1 MARRTFFSFHYKPDV
16 SRAWVVKNSQIVKDR
31 EDAGFL
37 DSSAFEEAQRKDPDS
52 LRRFLRKEMEGSSV
66 VCALVGAETA
76 RRRWVRF
83 EIMQGI
89 WDERGI
95 FGIRIHTIAD
105 LNQKTTT
112 AGPNPFDLLGVYVA
126 EKKMYFA
133 ERASVSDKWTYTT
146 DFGKQMLPKWA
157 YGAIPSNGIY
167 PLSNFFSL
175 RSWSSNAHNEIGGWI
190 ETAAKQASR

>member
-52 LRRFLRKEMEGSSV
+52 LKRFLRKEMDGASV
-66 VCALVGAETA
+66 VCALAGSETA
-76 RRRWVRF
+76 SRRWVRF
-83 EIMQGI
+83 EIMQGM
-89 WDERGI
+89 WDGRGLL
-95 FGIRIHTIAD
+95 GIRVHTIAG

-112 AGPNPFDLLGVYVA
+112 AGPNPFDLLGVYVDD
-126 EKKMYFA
+126 KKMYFT
-133 ERASVSDKWTYTT
+133 ERASVSERWTYTT

-157 YGAIPSNGIY
+157 YGAIPSNGTY
-167 PLSNFFSL
+167 PISNFFSL
-175 RSWSSNAHNEIGGWI
+175 RGWSPTAHNEVAGWI
-190 ETAAKQASR
+190 ETAAKQANR